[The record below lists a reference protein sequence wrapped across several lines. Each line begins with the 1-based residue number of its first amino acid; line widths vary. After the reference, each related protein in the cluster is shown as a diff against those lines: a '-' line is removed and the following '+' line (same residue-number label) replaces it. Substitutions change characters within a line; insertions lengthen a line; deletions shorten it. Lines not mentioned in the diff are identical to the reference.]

1 MATIDE
7 IGPKVPLQNPA
18 GAGEPITAGRNND
31 SGDDAHSSSIT
42 TGDGNVSTSGVN
54 NGNDSLRALFDVVHN
69 SVDARAHATH
79 TEEIDFNSYLER
91 GHSNPNLFR
100 TSAQRIYDMILA
112 KGRKPIEVDGET
124 IYDYGFFKDTV
135 DPEDSI
141 SGQKRVIHNLVEAI
155 GGAAKETGPHKRV
168 ILLAGPVGS
177 VKTTLVRALFTGLE
191 QYSTTDEGALF
202 ALKWDLTGQDG
213 KPLTGDDG
221 QPLFKYVDAHKE
233 CEMFE
238 DPLNVIQLGKRKQ
251 LIGLLNQKRLQD
263 VRETEKTLDYTLSTN
278 CHLCPSCRDISD
290 RLLDHYKGDI
300 KQVLKHVK
308 AKRLVLDQ
316 DTRTGLTFFGAKDEK
331 SHNAAELTGGVNMR
345 KLLQIGTDSH
355 PQAITLDGDV
365 FRGNRGGVHFGEFLK
380 LPKEITYPLLDGA
393 QDRSLKVTKNALVA
407 FDTFMI
413 GTTNIPDWKRVLR
426 DEFQEA
432 IRSRIYPVTVSYLD
446 RIQDEMGIYG
456 KNFSQACKKLDIHEA
471 PHGRW
476 AAALWALTTRL
487 ADPTERVSMIQKAY
501 LYSGKHLK
509 GFTQNEVIEMRKK
522 VPEEAM
528 ELLRGIS
535 PRDVQDALSS
545 ALEHP
550 DVTDPKKGTRCV
562 DPFLIIDALERRLQ
576 QPIVNTTAE
585 DKKKW
590 LTRLK
595 EVERELDKKLLD
607 DVRKAVSGD
616 EKEIINLFD
625 NYIAHVRGYVEK
637 ERVRDRFQ
645 GGRLVEPNEKLM
657 RPIEDKIGI
666 SEARKDEYRK
676 GLIQTIG
683 LKALGGEQFK
693 FDTDENLKQALEEAL
708 LEKHKD
714 VSLPTL
720 SQEYAS
726 TEQLEKIQLVQG
738 RLINKHGYCKHC
750 ASIAMRRTQ
759 APENRG
765 PST

>member
-1 MATIDE
+1 MTTTVDE
-7 IGPKVPLQNPA
+7 IGPKVPLQNTT
-18 GAGEPITAGRNND
+18 GAGEPITKGRP
-31 SGDDAHSSSIT
+31 GDNPDPSSSVT
-42 TGDGNVSTSGVN
+42 TGLGNNANPLRGN
-54 NGNDSLRALFDVVHN
+54 NTLKALFDVVHG
-69 SVDARAHATH
+69 SIDAHTH
-79 TEEIDFNSYLER
+79 TVNTEEIDFNTYLER
-91 GHSNPNLFR
+91 GYNNPNLFR
-100 TSAQRIYDMILA
+100 TSAQRIYDMILT

-124 IYDYGFFKDTV
+124 IYDYEFFKNTV
-135 DPEDSI
+135 DPDDSI
-141 SGQKRVIHNLVEAI
+141 SGQKKVIHDLVEAI

-191 QYSTTDEGALF
+191 KYSGTDEGALF
-202 ALKWDLTGQDG
+202 ALNWDLRGEDG
-213 KPLTGDDG
+213 MPLKGSDG
-221 QPLFKYVDAHKE
+221 QPLFKHVDVHKD

-238 DPLNVIQLGKRKQ
+238 DPLNVISLTKRKE
-251 LIGLLNQKRLQD
+251 LIGLLNQNRLQAAKSS
-263 VRETEKTLDYTLSTN
+263 ETNLDYTLSAN
-278 CHLCPSCRDISD
+278 SHLCPSCRDIAD
-290 RLLDHYKGDI
+290 KLLDHYKGDI

-331 SHNAAELTGGVNMR
+331 SHNAAELSGGVNMR
-345 KLLQIGTDSH
+345 KLLQIGVDSH
-355 PQAITLDGDV
+355 PQAISLDGDV
-365 FRGNRGGVHFGEFLK
+365 LRGNRGGVHFGEFLK

-432 IRSRIYPVTVSYLD
+432 IRSRIYPVTVPYLD
-446 RIQDEMGIYG
+446 RIQDEMGIY
-456 KNFSQACKKLDIHEA
+456 KKTLSSACDKLDIHEA

-476 AAALWALTTRL
+476 AAALWAITTRL

-522 VPEEAM
+522 VPDEAM

-550 DVTDPKKGTRCV
+550 DVTNPKKGTRCV
-562 DPFLIIDALERRLQ
+562 DPFLIIDAIERKLQ
-576 QPIVNTTAE
+576 QPIVNATAE

-595 EVERELDKKLLD
+595 EVERELDRRLLD

-657 RPIEDKIGI
+657 RPIEDKMGI
-666 SEARKDEYRK
+666 SEARKDEFRK

-683 LKALGGEQFK
+683 LKSLAGEQFK
-693 FDTDENLKQALEEAL
+693 YDTDENLKQALEEAL

-720 SQEYAS
+720 SLEYANA
-726 TEQLEKIQLVQG
+726 EQLEKIQLVQG

-750 ASIAMRRTQ
+750 AAIAMRRTQ

-765 PST
+765 PSN